1 MIKAVIFDM
10 DGTVLDTEKIYT
22 KFWKVAIEE
31 SGYTISDKD
40 LLGLRSLGSE
50 YADDYFHKVLGP
62 DADQDSIRRLRRIRM
77 KEYTDT
83 HPIETKPGIHE
94 ILETLKDKNIVTAIA
109 TASVLERSLGFLRV
123 AGLEGKFDRVLT
135 TSMVKHGKPQP
146 DVYLYACE
154 QLGVKPKEAI
164 AVEDADNGV
173 RSAWR
178 AGCNVVMVPDLTWPD
193 EEIRKMLVGVAE
205 DLTGVLKYV
214 EELSEDGKHRN
225 D

>member
-22 KFWKVAIEE
+22 RFWKVAIEE
-31 SGYTISDKD
+31 SGYKISDED
-40 LLGLRSLGSE
+40 LLGLRSLGAE
-50 YADDYFHKVLGP
+50 YAEDYFHKVLGP
-62 DADQDSIRRLRRIRM
+62 DADQASIRKLRRIRM

-94 ILETLKDKNIVTAIA
+94 TLEKLREKNIMTAIA
-109 TASVLERSLGFLRV
+109 TASVLERSIGFLKE

-154 QLGVKPKEAI
+154 QLGVKPEEAI

-173 RSAWR
+173 RSAYR
-178 AGCNVVMVPDLTWPD
+178 AGCNVVMVPDLTWPED
-193 EEIRKMLVGVAE
+193 EIKDMLIGVAE

-214 EELSEDGKHRN
+214 EEIS
-225 D
+225 